1 MCGIVGFV
9 RNHKVVNND
18 LCDAFQQIW
27 WGTQL
32 RGVDGSGIFQ
42 VNDGGG
48 VAMEKSAFTPDY
60 SAYEKSIAA
69 ILRQTDMSPFT
80 VAHCRAATKKPTKVD
95 DKWLKKN
102 AHPFQHGDITLVHN
116 GFFSYVGQDHNDK
129 HEVDS
134 ESFTNAVADV
144 GIDEALNRAY
154 GAYALVYYD
163 KKTETLNIARN
174 NDRPLWRVEHYTG
187 HFYVSEPE
195 LAIWILKRNKLPAP
209 TKIEEVPIDKLIQ
222 YKKFDLGFTTRD
234 LVQKSPARRH
244 KAFTGWESLT
254 DEEYD
259 AAALVACRGFDCGDR
274 PSHYPSSKDSS
285 VNDVLSLNEVIS
297 KAGRFCW
304 DDAVWISKSRSQAV
318 GWKPRFSRDY
328 EEWLATSKTDA
339 EKEED
344 RKVIDIFAQPHI
356 SEVTEHGMI
365 KEIYHQGSGFSIKR
379 NSQYVFS
386 VAEAH
391 GHKGFCAVIG
401 IASHAFTHSKVR
413 IMGNMNV
420 KLEEL
425 KSNKRMVE
433 GTVMGISKSK
443 ENGRNIYI
451 IQVRDIKFTNYIDIR
466 KVMAKMDEKKEEK
479 KEEKPQQA
487 ILLISKKEDG
497 KEINIDDLVTC
508 PGCKTITHK
517 ADIKPYTKHLFK
529 DEEGRTTT
537 QLTVNVCRACHEEIK
552 GGFDDYYQNKY
563 LPAIKSLMVTK
574 EYTWAK
580 DGEKH

>member
-9 RNHKVVNND
+9 RNSKVVNND
-18 LCDAFQQIW
+18 ICEAFQQIW

-42 VNDGGG
+42 VNDSGG

-69 ILRQTDMSPFT
+69 VLRQTDMSPFT

-116 GFFSYVGQDHNDK
+116 GYFSYVGQDHNDK

-154 GAYALVYYD
+154 GAYALIYYD

-174 NDRPLWRVEHYTG
+174 SDRPLWRVEHYMG
-187 HFYVSEPE
+187 HFYVSEPD
-195 LAIWILKRNKLPAP
+195 LAIWILKRNKLTPP
-209 TKIEEVPIDKLIQ
+209 TKIEEVPINKLIQ
-222 YKKFDLGFTTRD
+222 YTKWNLNYTTRD
-234 LVQKSPARRH
+234 IEQKSAVTRH
-244 KAFTGWESLT
+244 KRYKPWGELT
-254 DEEYD
+254 AEEYD
-259 AAALVACRGFDCGDR
+259 EIAMDACTGGMCGDR
-274 PSHYPSSKDSS
+274 PIHYPSDTPTL
-285 VNDVLSLNEVIS
+285 VNTPLTLNEVIS

-304 DDAVWISKSRSQAV
+304 DDAVWVAKSRSQSV
-318 GWKPRFSRDY
+318 GWRPKFSKDY
-328 EEWLATSKTDA
+328 EDWLASAKTDK

-344 RKVIDIFAQPHI
+344 RKVIDLFAQPHI
-356 SEVTEHGMI
+356 SEVVEHGMI
-365 KEIYHQGSGFSIKR
+365 KEIYHAPSGFSIKR
-379 NSQYVFS
+379 NTSYVFS

-391 GHKGFCAVIG
+391 EHKAFCAIIG
-401 IASHAFTHSKVR
+401 ISSHVFTKNKVR

-420 KLEEL
+420 KISTL
-425 KSNKRMVE
+425 KENKKMVE
-433 GTVMGISKSK
+433 GVVMGISKTK
-443 ENGRNIYI
+443 ENGKNVYI
-451 IQVRDIKFTNYIDIR
+451 VQVRDIKFTSYLDIR
-466 KVMAKMDEKKEEK
+466 KVMETKFPPEDK

-497 KEINIDDLVTC
+497 KEIDISDLVTC
-508 PGCKTITHK
+508 PGCKTIVNK
-517 ADIKPYTKHLFK
+517 ADIKPYTKHIFK
-529 DEEGRTTT
+529 DEQGRTTT
-537 QLTVNVCRACHEEIK
+537 QLTVNVCPACHEEIK
-552 GGFDDYYQNKY
+552 NGFDEYYHKKY
-563 LPAIKSLMVTK
+563 LPAVQSAKSNL
-574 EYTWAK
+574 
-580 DGEKH
+580 H